1 MQPDGEAVRGIV
13 GVAGVT
19 PAASPVRVDLTV
31 TLDAKAA
38 SVMADAARR
47 LKNRFSIGE
56 PPGALPVKDE
66 RSEDIEVTPVA
77 KRAKRADENAAPG
90 AKPSAPVRATPAG
103 GFTGARVAGLQDSA
117 ERSTE
122 APEAPATEARV
133 AREETR
139 PSASQ
144 QPSRREE
151 ETHSPSAAA
160 RARERARAKAVPGD
174 GRASTPGAATETT
187 DVAADAAAAL
197 ARKPQAVDVQ
207 WFPARPKSTA
217 GPPGF
222 KLDRAVELVL
232 REAGVTELYSHQKE
246 ACDAV
251 LRRGA
256 SVVVATPT
264 ASGKSLAYVVPLL
277 TRLSERRSARAVL
290 LFPLKA
296 LANDQIENL
305 RRFTAAAGR
314 LADSGAFDGGS
325 RENASLLRRLRAI
338 ASVSTATCDGDSSTS
353 ARAAIKS
360 EKTQIIL
367 TNPDALHHFV
377 LPGFVSGKFS
387 RAFFQNLEFVV
398 VDEAHAHTGV
408 EGSHVA
414 NVLRRL
420 LRVCREC
427 GNENTR
433 FVCTSA
439 TIANPA
445 AHVRALTTVE
455 PAAVTESGAPRA
467 PRAAILWRPPDVR
480 RGARDSRDF
489 RDARDPRPEPK
500 TATLRDGLS
509 TSDGERPGGSD
520 LWASPDSPDA
530 DAADAAAA
538 HAPTARRSALA
549 EAADVVA
556 DLVRRRASCLCFVT
570 ARALTERLCRDVRDR
585 LMKSGDQALAL
596 RVDSYR
602 GGYGAEERRSIERKL
617 QRGDVLALVTT
628 SALEM
633 GIDVGS
639 LDATVHVGV
648 PTTASSMWQ
657 QAGRAGR
664 RGASAVAVVIA
675 RETPLD
681 AYYLERPA
689 ELWRRAPEPA
699 TVDPANV
706 AILEQHLPCAAHE
719 VPIDVARDTPVFDDA
734 ALGRR
739 LRETAAGTAAERA
752 EAETS
757 ATRETSAPPAPY
769 QTPYLLALKRSL
781 APTRRLDS
789 RTGGGW
795 HDGTPLL
802 VLDRERGRATCRAGY
817 RPHADVSL
825 RGFPR
830 DGHDWIVLDVTKGAC
845 VADGAVEV
853 ERVEPRDAMKRVYP
867 GCLFSCRRGV
877 FRVVG
882 PLSTADRVAKCLRV
896 PPAESR
902 RRWTSPTVR
911 VTVTPA
917 APDPAKGVPPRL
929 TRVVHGATRVHSGRV
944 TVEERVVGF
953 VSAVRG
959 GEDGAGGGKT
969 RMRYPAPLL
978 AGAYATD
985 ATWWDVPRDALAKI
999 PGDRVREAAWGVLNL
1014 VQALAPSA
1022 ATCDA
1027 RDVGGTVEFSSEAD
1041 AAVDADARAV
1051 SGEAEANHRDEAFFP
1066 NDSGARRSE
1075 DLVVTMCLYDAV
1087 PGGVGLA
1094 SRLFRSLPDAWE
1106 KALDAV
1112 SRCACLEGCPSCV
1125 RAGARPFETDKRY
1138 ARVALEAMTAAWL
1151 RSDRDATGNAG
1162 STFAA
1167 ARSSAVPKA

>member
-1 MQPDGEAVRGIV
+1 MRSDDEPVRGI
-13 GVAGVT
+13 GGAAGGT
-19 PAASPVRVDLTV
+19 PAASPVLVDLTV

-66 RSEDIEVTPVA
+66 RGEDLGVTPAA
-77 KRAKRADENAAPG
+77 KRARRADENVAPG
-90 AKPSAPVRATPAG
+90 VKPSAPARTPPAG
-103 GFTGARVAGLQDSA
+103 DFRGARVAGLEDSA
-117 ERSTE
+117 ERLTATTE
-122 APEAPATEARV
+122 AAAAKASV
-133 AREETR
+133 AAREETR
-139 PSASQ
+139 SSSSQ
-144 QPSRREE
+144 QPSRRAEE
-151 ETHSPSAAA
+151 ARSPTAAA
-160 RARERARAKAVPGD
+160 RARARARAKAAAGD
-174 GRASTPGAATETT
+174 GLPSAPDLGEKSETP
-187 DVAADAAAAL
+187 DVAAEAAAAL
-197 ARKPQAVDVQ
+197 ARKPQAVDVR
-207 WFPARPKSTA
+207 WFPARAKDTA

-232 REAGVTELYSHQKE
+232 REAGVTELYSHQKT
-246 ACDAV
+246 ACDAA
-251 LRRGA
+251 LKGE

-296 LANDQIENL
+296 LANDQLEKL

-314 LADSGAFDGGS
+314 LADSGAFDSGS

-338 ASVSTATCDGDSSTS
+338 ASVSTATCDGDSSAS

-387 RAFFQNLEFVV
+387 RAFFHNLEFVA

-408 EGSHVA
+408 DGSHVA

-427 GNENTR
+427 GNESVK

-439 TIANPA
+439 TVANPA
-445 AHVRALTTVE
+445 AHVRALTTRDPV
-455 PAAVTESGAPRA
+455 AVTESGAPRA
-467 PRAAILWRPPDVR
+467 PRAAILWRPPDVDVR
-480 RGARDSRDF
+480 KKSPA
-489 RDARDPRPEPK
+489 DPGGEAHEPK
-500 TATLRDGLS
+500 ASPPTVLVRDGDEKL
-509 TSDGERPGGSD
+509 GGAD
-520 LWASPDSPDA
+520 FDA
-530 DAADAAAA
+530 DAPA
-538 HAPTARRSALA
+538 ARRSALA

-556 DLVRRRASCLCFVT
+556 DLVRRRAACLCFVR
-570 ARALTERLCRDVRDR
+570 ARSLTERLCRDVRDR

-596 RVDSYR
+596 FVDSYR
-602 GGYGAEERRSIERKL
+602 GGYGAEERRSIERRL
-617 QRGDVLALVTT
+617 QRGELRALITT

-633 GIDVGS
+633 GIDVGA

-648 PTTASSMWQ
+648 PATASSMWQ

-664 RGASAVAVVIA
+664 RDASAVAVVIA

-681 AYYLERPA
+681 AYYLERAA

-699 TVDPANV
+699 VLDPANV

-719 VPIDVARDTPVFDDA
+719 APLDVPRDTPVFDDA

-739 LRETAAGTAAERA
+739 LRASAAESSAA
-752 EAETS
+752 EKQT
-757 ATRETSAPPAPY
+757 PY
-769 QTPYLLALKRSL
+769 QTPYLLALKRGL
-781 APTRRLDS
+781 APTPKSDSPRRF
-789 RTGGGW
+789 GGW
-795 HDGTPLL
+795 NDGTPLL
-802 VLDRERGRATCRAGY
+802 ALDRRTKRVTCRPGY

-845 VADGAVEV
+845 VANGAIEV

-867 GCLFSCRRGV
+867 GCLFSNRRGA
-877 FRVVG
+877 FRVTH
-882 PLSTADRVAKCLRV
+882 PLSIEDRVARCLRV
-896 PPAESR
+896 PPAEAR
-902 RRWTSPTVR
+902 RRWTSPMVR
-911 VTVTPA
+911 VEVTPA

-929 TRVVHGATRVHSGRV
+929 KRVVHGATRVHAGRV
-944 TVEERVVGF
+944 AMAERVVGF
-953 VSAVRG
+953 VSAVCGRD
-959 GEDGAGGGKT
+959 DGSGSGRTKT
-969 RMRYPAPLL
+969 RYPEPLL
-978 AGAYATD
+978 ACAYATD
-985 ATWWDVPRDALAKI
+985 ATWWHVPRDALVKI
-999 PGDRVREAAWGVLNL
+999 PGDRVKGAAWGVLNL
-1014 VQALAPSA
+1014 VRALAPSA

-1027 RDVGGTVEFSSEAD
+1027 RDVGGTVHFSDEEEAFSTRRGD
-1041 AAVDADARAV
+1041 A
-1051 SGEAEANHRDEAFFP
+1051 EAFFP
-1066 NDSGARRSE
+1066 SDDADAPRSAPRSG
-1075 DLVVTMCLYDAV
+1075 DVVVTLCLYDAV

-1094 SRLFRSLPDAWE
+1094 SRLFHALPDVWE
-1106 KALDAV
+1106 KALAAV

-1125 RAGARPFETDKRY
+1125 RSGTAPFETDKRY

-1151 RSDRDATGNAG
+1151 RPDRDATGDAV
-1162 STFAA
+1162 TD
-1167 ARSSAVPKA
+1167 ARGGA

>member
-1 MQPDGEAVRGIV
+1 MFGGRRFAV
-13 GVAGVT
+13 
-19 PAASPVRVDLTV
+19 
-31 TLDAKAA
+31 
-38 SVMADAARR
+38 
-47 LKNRFSIGE
+47 
-56 PPGALPVKDE
+56 PPP
-66 RSEDIEVTPVA
+66 RS
-77 KRAKRADENAAPG
+77 
-90 AKPSAPVRATPAG
+90 
-103 GFTGARVAGLQDSA
+103 
-117 ERSTE
+117 
-122 APEAPATEARV
+122 
-133 AREETR
+133 
-139 PSASQ
+139 
-144 QPSRREE
+144 
-151 ETHSPSAAA
+151 A
-160 RARERARAKAVPGD
+160 RARARTRAPGD
-174 GRASTPGAATETT
+174 ALPPA
-187 DVAADAAAAL
+187 DVAAEAATAL
-197 ARKPQAVDVQ
+197 AKKPQAVDVH
-207 WFPARPKSTA
+207 WFPARAKDTS

-222 KLDRAVELVL
+222 KLDRAVALVL
-232 REAGVTELYSHQKE
+232 REAGVPELYSHQKA
-246 ACDAV
+246 ACDAA
-251 LRRGA
+251 LREEK
-256 SVVVATPT
+256 SVVIATPT
-264 ASGKSLAYVVPLL
+264 ASGKSLGYVVPLL
-277 TRLSERRSARAVL
+277 TRLSERRSSRAIL

-296 LANDQIENL
+296 LANDQLEKL

-314 LADSGAFDGGS
+314 LADSGAFDSGS

-338 ASVSTATCDGDSSTS
+338 ASVSTATCDGDSSAS

-387 RAFFQNLEFVV
+387 RAFFHNLEFVA

-408 EGSHVA
+408 DGSHVA

-427 GNENTR
+427 GNESVK

-439 TIANPA
+439 TVANPA
-445 AHVRALTTVE
+445 AHVRALTTRDPV
-455 PAAVTESGAPRA
+455 AVTESGAPRA
-467 PRAAILWRPPDVR
+467 PRAAILWRPPDVDVR
-480 RGARDSRDF
+480 KKSPADPGGEAR
-489 RDARDPRPEPK
+489 EPK
-500 TATLRDGLS
+500 ASPPTVLVRDGDEKL
-509 TSDGERPGGSD
+509 GGAD
-520 LWASPDSPDA
+520 FDA
-530 DAADAAAA
+530 DAPA
-538 HAPTARRSALA
+538 ARRSALA

-556 DLVRRRASCLCFVT
+556 DLVRRRAACLCFVR
-570 ARALTERLCRDVRDR
+570 ARSLTERLCRDVRDR

-596 RVDSYR
+596 FVDSYR
-602 GGYGAEERRSIERKL
+602 GGYGAEERRSIERRL
-617 QRGDVLALVTT
+617 QRGELRALITT

-633 GIDVGS
+633 GIDVGA

-648 PTTASSMWQ
+648 PATASSMWQ

-664 RGASAVAVVIA
+664 RDASAVAVVIA

-681 AYYLERPA
+681 AYYLERAA

-699 TVDPANV
+699 VLDPANV

-719 VPIDVARDTPVFDDA
+719 APLDVPRDTPVFDDA

-739 LRETAAGTAAERA
+739 LRASAAESSAA
-752 EAETS
+752 EKQT
-757 ATRETSAPPAPY
+757 PY
-769 QTPYLLALKRSL
+769 QTPYLLALKRGL
-781 APTRRLDS
+781 APTPKSDSPRRF
-789 RTGGGW
+789 GGW
-795 HDGTPLL
+795 NDGTPLL
-802 VLDRERGRATCRAGY
+802 ALDRRTKRVTCRPGY

-845 VADGAVEV
+845 VANGAIEV

-944 TVEERVVGF
+944 AVEERVVGF

-959 GEDGAGGGKT
+959 GEDGAGAGKT